1 MVELQHSATP
11 QALYAYL
18 AINPEASVTAFD
30 DPMFKPVKDAVKAAL
45 NQDQAGLCA
54 YCERQLVATAGQVDH
69 IKPKGGK
76 HGRPELCFSY
86 TNFAHSCISDKTC
99 GQMKSA
105 GLLPIEPGPG
115 CNQQWVYS
123 TTDASIQPTSS
134 LTRTQRHP
142 VQQTLDMLGLN
153 HDAALVQ
160 ERKHWFAQVLTVLQE
175 APSEIDNFLRIAP
188 FRHIFGTAL

>member
-11 QALYAYL
+11 QALCAYL
-18 AINPEASVTAFD
+18 AVNPESPVSAFD
-30 DPMFKPVKDAVKAAL
+30 DPGFKPVKDVVKAAL

-54 YCERQLVATAGQVDH
+54 YCERQLLATAGQVDH

-76 HGRPELCFSY
+76 QGRADLCFTY
-86 TNFAHSCISDKTC
+86 ANFAHSCISDKTC
-99 GQMKSA
+99 GQKKSA

-123 TTDASIQPTSS
+123 TTDASIQPISS
-134 LTRTQRHP
+134 LTRSQRHP

-153 HDAALVQ
+153 RDAALVQ
-160 ERKHWFAQVLTVLQE
+160 DRKKWFAQVLTVLRE
-175 APSEIDNFLRIAP
+175 APNEIDDFLRIAP
-188 FRHIFGTAL
+188 FRHIFATVL